1 MQCSHIYQ
9 QLTLGVTQPCW
20 DCDRRGQHRSGS
32 ILDEVAHP
40 QTCGE
45 TKLLFLFFLNRE
57 NYRLQMETQKSFLNI
72 STKQIRLQIANK
84 LLLLRVY
91 RHENF
96 AGKLYK
102 NYIF

>member
-1 MQCSHIYQ
+1 
-9 QLTLGVTQPCW
+9 
-20 DCDRRGQHRSGS
+20 
-32 ILDEVAHP
+32 
-40 QTCGE
+40 
-45 TKLLFLFFLNRE
+45 
-57 NYRLQMETQKSFLNI
+57 METQKSFLNI

-102 NYIF
+102 NYIFLLNF